1 MWVDIYPPPPNQGLG
16 VLEGAYRNE
25 DTLCKISLGGWTRVV
40 GGGKEEVS
48 VKRMEESES
57 EQRAKDFMVNPL
69 QITLS
74 ILHGNL
80 KKCVLSLPLDKET
93 QDG

>member
-1 MWVDIYPPPPNQGLG
+1 MYS
-16 VLEGAYRNE
+16 
-25 DTLCKISLGGWTRVV
+25 DTLCKISLGSWTRVV

-80 KKCVLSLPLDKET
+80 KK
-93 QDG
+93 